1 MTGKE
6 FRIKR
11 NLLDL
16 KQSDL
21 AEELGLNPNT
31 ISRYENED
39 LPIPKTVELAM
50 EALEKRQIKEPQNS
64 LNSDL

>member
-16 KQSDL
+16 TQAEL
-21 AEELGLNPNT
+21 ARELELNPNT
-31 ISRYENED
+31 ISRYEKED
-39 LPIPKTVELAM
+39 LQIPKTVELAL
-50 EALEKRQIKEPQNS
+50 EALAARQNTETKV
-64 LNSDL
+64 

>member
-6 FRIKR
+6 FRIQR

-16 KQSDL
+16 TQAEL
-21 AEELGLNPNT
+21 ANELGLNPNT

-50 EALEKRQIKEPQNS
+50 EALEKRNKEKSQPNLLHS
-64 LNSDL
+64 